1 MKSKVWAL
9 LAVAVAIC
17 WTLLPMYWFLKAAF
31 ETIGEMAHYPP
42 YFFPPYPQPGAF
54 FNILG
59 FPYHTGNGIDLPASG
74 QAGQVILG
82 IRNSIIIAV
91 VVTILTMV
99 FVVPLAYVF
108 ARLEFAHKNMLLGA
122 VLLAASLPP
131 VSTLIPFYSLYVQL
145 DLVGTIPGLVIV
157 TLTITI
163 PFVTWMLIGF
173 FRNLPPVEQLA
184 RIDGFSRLYT
194 LVFVVIPMAR
204 SGVTVAAII
213 AFLFSWNEFVYASV
227 LVTGEFVEALLVE
240 GSLELAKAFVD
251 EGFHVLRGCKEP
263 IRLFSVTP
271 SSRRL
276 MASSGKVRT
285 HLGS

>member
-1 MKSKVWAL
+1 MV
-9 LAVAVAIC
+9 VVVVC
-17 WTLLPMYWFLKAAF
+17 N
-31 ETIGEMAHYPP
+31 EC
-42 YFFPPYPQPGAF
+42 
-54 FNILG
+54 
-59 FPYHTGNGIDLPASG
+59 ASG

-82 IRNSIIIAV
+82 IQNSIIIAV

-194 LVFVVIPMAR
+194 LLFVVIPMAR

-227 LVTGEFVEALLVE
+227 LVTGTGAVTLPVALSGFLFQAPQPDHLAAALCLTIVPPLFVAFFLQRHIAEMNLV
-240 GSLELAKAFVD
+240 D
-251 EGFHVLRGCKEP
+251 P
-263 IRLFSVTP
+263 
-271 SSRRL
+271 
-276 MASSGKVRT
+276 VR
-285 HLGS
+285 

>member
-1 MKSKVWAL
+1 MKSKVWAV
-9 LAVAVAIC
+9 LAVVVAIC

-42 YFFPPYPQPGAF
+42 YFFPPNPQPGAF

-59 FPYHTGNGIDLPASG
+59 FPYRTAAGIDLPASG
-74 QAGQVILG
+74 QAGQVIDG
-82 IRNSIIIAV
+82 IRNSVVIAV
-91 VVTILTMV
+91 VVTILTMI

-108 ARLEFAHKNMLLGA
+108 ARLEFAHKNLLLGA

-227 LVTGEFVEALLVE
+227 LVTGTGAVTLPVALSGFLFQAPQPDHLAAALCLTIVPPLFVAFFLQRHIAEMNLV
-240 GSLELAKAFVD
+240 D
-251 EGFHVLRGCKEP
+251 P
-263 IRLFSVTP
+263 
-271 SSRRL
+271 
-276 MASSGKVRT
+276 VR
-285 HLGS
+285 

>member
-1 MKSKVWAL
+1 MKSKGWAI

-42 YFFPPYPQPGAF
+42 YFFPPKPQPGAF
-54 FNILG
+54 LNILG
-59 FPYHTGNGIDLPASG
+59 FPYRTAAGIDLPASG

-82 IRNSIIIAV
+82 IQNSIIIAV

-108 ARLEFAHKNMLLGA
+108 ARLEFAHKNLLLGA

-145 DLVGTIPGLVIV
+145 DLVGTILGLVIV

-227 LVTGEFVEALLVE
+227 LVTGTGAVTLPVALSGFLFQAPQPDHLAAALCLTIVPPLFVAFFLQRHIAEMNLV
-240 GSLELAKAFVD
+240 D
-251 EGFHVLRGCKEP
+251 P
-263 IRLFSVTP
+263 
-271 SSRRL
+271 
-276 MASSGKVRT
+276 VR
-285 HLGS
+285 

>member
-1 MKSKVWAL
+1 MKSKTWAVL
-9 LAVAVAIC
+9 AIAVAVC
-17 WTLLPMYWFLKAAF
+17 WTLLPLYWFLKLAF
-31 ETIGEMAHYPP
+31 ETIGEVAQYPP
-42 YFFPPYPQPGAF
+42 YFVPPHPQPGAF
-54 FNILG
+54 FNIFG
-59 FPYHTGNGIDLPASG
+59 HPYRTASGIDLPASG

-82 IRNSIIIAV
+82 IRNSLMVAV
-91 VVTILTMV
+91 VVTFVTMA

-108 ARLEFAHKNMLLGA
+108 ARLEFAHKNKLLAA

-145 DLVGTIPGLVIV
+145 NLVGTIPGLVIV

-213 AFLFSWNEFVYASV
+213 AFLFSWNEFVYAQV
-227 LVTGEFVEALLVE
+227 LVTGSSAVTLPVALSGFLFQSPQPNHLAAALCLTIVPPLLV
-240 GSLELAKAFVD
+240 AFFLQRHIAEMNLVD
-251 EGFHVLRGCKEP
+251 P
-263 IRLFSVTP
+263 
-271 SSRRL
+271 
-276 MASSGKVRT
+276 VR
-285 HLGS
+285 

>member
-1 MKSKVWAL
+1 MRSKIWAV

-42 YFFPPYPQPGAF
+42 YFFPPNPQPGAF
-54 FNILG
+54 HNILG
-59 FPYHTGNGIDLPASG
+59 FAYRTAAGIDLPASG

-82 IRNSIIIAV
+82 IQNSIIIAV

-108 ARLEFAHKNMLLGA
+108 ARLEFAHKNLLLGA

-145 DLVGTIPGLVIV
+145 DLVGTVPGLVIV

-227 LVTGEFVEALLVE
+227 LVTGTGAVTLPVALSGFLFQAPQPDHLAAALCLTIVPPLFVAFFLQRHIAEMNLV
-240 GSLELAKAFVD
+240 D
-251 EGFHVLRGCKEP
+251 P
-263 IRLFSVTP
+263 
-271 SSRRL
+271 
-276 MASSGKVRT
+276 VR
-285 HLGS
+285 

>member
-1 MKSKVWAL
+1 MRSKIWAV

-42 YFFPPYPQPGAF
+42 YFFPPNPQPGAF

-59 FPYHTGNGIDLPASG
+59 FPYRTAAGIDLPASG
-74 QAGQVILG
+74 QAGQVIDG
-82 IRNSIIIAV
+82 IRNSVVIAV
-91 VVTILTMV
+91 VVTILTMI

-108 ARLEFAHKNMLLGA
+108 ARLEFAHKNLLLGA

-227 LVTGEFVEALLVE
+227 LVTGTGAVTLPVALSGFLFQAPQPDHLAAALCLTIVPPLFVAFFLQRHIAEMNLV
-240 GSLELAKAFVD
+240 D
-251 EGFHVLRGCKEP
+251 P
-263 IRLFSVTP
+263 
-271 SSRRL
+271 
-276 MASSGKVRT
+276 VR
-285 HLGS
+285 

>member
-1 MKSKVWAL
+1 MKSKT
-9 LAVAVAIC
+9 LAILGIAVAIC
-17 WTLLPMYWFLKAAF
+17 WTLLPLYWFLKLAF
-31 ETIGEMAHYPP
+31 ETIGEGAQ
-42 YFFPPYPQPGAF
+42 FPPYLVPPRPQPGAF
-54 FNILG
+54 FNIFG
-59 FPYHTGNGIDLPASG
+59 HAYRTASGIDLPASG

-82 IRNSIIIAV
+82 IRNSLIVAV
-91 VVTILTMV
+91 VVTLVTMV

-108 ARLEFAHKNMLLGA
+108 ARLEFAHKNKLLGA

-145 DLVGTIPGLVIV
+145 DLVGTVPGLVIV

-194 LVFVVIPMAR
+194 LIFVVIPMAR

-213 AFLFSWNEFVYASV
+213 AFLFSWNEFVYAQV
-227 LVTGEFVEALLVE
+227 LVTGTSAVTLPVALSGFLFQSPQPNHLSAALWLTIVPPLLVAVFLQRHVAE
-240 GSLELAKAFVD
+240 MNLVD
-251 EGFHVLRGCKEP
+251 PVH
-263 IRLFSVTP
+263 
-271 SSRRL
+271 
-276 MASSGKVRT
+276 
-285 HLGS
+285 